1 MRRSDKLKNIVRA
14 NMLAEQRYLES
25 KGVLTEG
32 IYSFQDFINLVYN
45 QEKDL
50 SEKFFVALRN
60 GTIKL
65 PSNNEPFIDKAYL
78 KQLNIYDDTEIDKII
93 NLLSA
98 KKVAPDMNTVDGRI
112 QGLND
117 FFKSAGNEGDY
128 VEMRDIYKHFK
139 NNGEIN
145 NLPSNLRLIY
155 DRAYKLFTKEE
166 FMKIFLSLDKT
177 KGTDRIIAINMF
189 GDEETINENIS
200 DDPHWRDEDLMPG
213 GKEWKLDRGLDEDSL
228 SEGRTTRAD
237 IVVFSHLSDIPLD
250 KANVR
255 KRAEF
260 IKFIIDKCDG
270 DLNKDIDPEALWSEF
285 SEEFTE
291 GVLNEGSD
299 TYFETLS
306 AALDHV
312 RRMAEKMG
320 YELDEDAV
328 HFQFGTGGISYGQTK
343 SATIPLLK
351 DGEPIMG
358 KSGKPLNRAISVS
371 IYRMD
376 SGRYEL
382 TAYKTF

>member
-1 MRRSDKLKNIVRA
+1 MRRRDKLKNIVRA
-14 NMLAEQRYLES
+14 NILAEQRYLES
-25 KGVLTEG
+25 KGVLNEVSTTEVKKAIQYVKSYFTDLG
-32 IYSFQDFINLVYN
+32 HSEARSYMQDYTDNGVFTFDEFL
-45 QEKDL
+45 
-50 SEKFFVALRN
+50 KFPPDVQVDVA
-60 GTIKL
+60 
-65 PSNNEPFIDKAYL
+65 
-78 KQLNIYDDTEIDKII
+78 
-93 NLLSA
+93 
-98 KKVAPDMNTVDGRI
+98 
-112 QGLND
+112 
-117 FFKSAGNEGDY
+117 
-128 VEMRDIYKHFK
+128 
-139 NNGEIN
+139 
-145 NLPSNLRLIY
+145 
-155 DRAYKLFTKEE
+155 
-166 FMKIFLSLDKT
+166 
-177 KGTDRIIAINMF
+177 
-189 GDEETINENIS
+189 
-200 DDPHWRDEDLMPG
+200 EDLQDQIRQEVGWM
-213 GKEWKLDRGLDEDSL
+213 LDEDSL

-270 DLNKDIDPEALWSEF
+270 DLNKDIDPDALWSEF
-285 SEEFTE
+285 SKGFAE

-312 RRMAEKMG
+312 RGMAEKMG

-351 DGEPIMG
+351 DGKPIMS
-358 KSGKPLNRAISVS
+358 KSGKELNRAISVS